1 MPSNREDDFA
11 QRRQHL
17 ADLSEQE
24 LEERFWQLAEEIVDP
39 IMDLARDHTS
49 PSIERSVLI
58 RMGFNSVDAKAI
70 VKKIKEAGLLGKGAG
85 HVILKLAEKENMEIK
100 EAGLEVKDG
109 NFDVSSLQSLFAG
122 GEK

>member
-39 IMDLARDHTS
+39 IMKLARNHTS

-85 HVILKLAEKENMEIK
+85 NVILKLAEKENMEIK